1 MPRPSRRT
9 VLATGSAVG
18 GVLMAGGLPAQASAA
33 SREAAEVTTPG
44 DPWRTVLDDADLV
57 WQKLPKTWYEGPYLG
72 NGFLGSGIYA
82 EPSPQPDGGTT
93 ALRFNVQHSEVQ
105 DLPQALKEQGVPPS
119 RVRLPLRPR
128 APADRPLHP
137 RTRRQDHRHRLAP
150 AAARRRTDGHPH
162 HGQGHP
168 EAPRADPHH
177 TLGPRRRGH
186 AERGRARF
194 PVGVPPGGGDQ
205 PARRVQAAAGGVRG
219 QPPTEVKE
227 PDGYAPRSI
236 RHSKLHT
243 LSRVNYVVARA
254 GPVQHSSR
262 PPGGWSWD
270 RARHVKLP
278 GEIQGRHLA
287 LAAQENSNG
296 SSSTTNS
303 WPQQSAAA
311 PSRGAGRTL
320 AGRPS
325 PTRGG
330 T

>member
-18 GVLMAGGLPAQASAA
+18 GALMAGGLPAQASAA
-33 SREAAEVTTPG
+33 SRETAEVTTPG

-82 EPSPQPDGGTT
+82 EPSTQPGGGTT

-162 HGQGHP
+162 HGQRHP

-186 AERGRARF
+186 AERGRARL

-205 PARRVQAAAGGVRG
+205 SARRVQAAAGGVRG

-254 GPVQHSSR
+254 GPALVSAAGRVVVGQGSPCQTPR
-262 PPGGWSWD
+262 RD
-270 RARHVKLP
+270 P
-278 GEIQGRHLA
+278 GETPRPSGAGELQWIQLYNQQLAAAVRSGALQGRRA
-287 LAAQENSNG
+287 DACR
-296 SSSTTNS
+296 
-303 WPQQSAAA
+303 A
-311 PSRGAGRTL
+311 P
-320 AGRPS
+320 
-325 PTRGG
+325 
-330 T
+330 